1 MLETA
6 RAAAPRRGTFVGE
19 SSGGSSLVADA
30 GAAGSEVA
38 FAPPVSAPAFGRLEV
53 VVASGGWLER
63 AVRAEAELAGAGL
76 VGADLAGAAL
86 AGAGLVGAGLVGA
99 GRVEVGLAVAVA
111 AGGSDGVALVGV
123 AVDADDSA
131 AAGAL
136 PASAD
141 PLTSLPGTG
150 EPLPRSR
157 KKSHHAWSTLLGS
170 S

>member
-1 MLETA
+1 LETA

-53 VVASGGWLER
+53 VVASGGRLER
-63 AVRAEAELAGAGL
+63 AARAEAELAGAGL
-76 VGADLAGAAL
+76 AGAGL
-86 AGAGLVGAGLVGA
+86 AGAGLAGAGLAGA
-99 GRVEVGLAVAVA
+99 GLVEVGLAVAVA

-136 PASAD
+136 PASVD

-170 S
+170 SW